1 MVHSWTFQS
10 VWSSGINQESDI
22 LKCDFNFLLGSTHG
36 HARGP
41 PRPSW
46 KVYNICWGFATT
58 LLGRSIV
65 YDGSLCQIL
74 VSYYESSN
82 FGRVM
87 DISCHWVEA
96 ANLFKLNLLYTH
108 VIRSWC
114 NTRWTSSR
122 MKDSLSWRDVTYTY
136 SLKVLLGHLW
146 SAGSFTIPSKFYIMR
161 KKDKLIH
168 WIKWHPFQNGLY
180 FPDNSWK
187 NTACHEH
194 QEILPHRTIPASL
207 ANSQLKSWWLLQIQ
221 EWPNV
226 NMIPYINEP
235 TQNALSLMIF
245 LLE

>member
-1 MVHSWTFQS
+1 VQAFHTYPIHILVSIHKSWKLYSPSISVDIHPAAPNQKAGAYNMQMVHSWTFQS

-22 LKCDFNFLLGSTHG
+22 LKCDFNFLLGGTHG

-82 FGRVM
+82 FGWVM

-96 ANLFKLNLLYTH
+96 TNLFKLNLLYTH
-108 VIRSWC
+108 AIRSWC
-114 NTRWTSSR
+114 NTWWTSSR
-122 MKDSLSWRDVTYTY
+122 MKDSFSWRDVTYTY

-146 SAGSFTIPSKFYIMR
+146 SAGSFTIR
-161 KKDKLIH
+161 
-168 WIKWHPFQNGLY
+168 
-180 FPDNSWK
+180 
-187 NTACHEH
+187 
-194 QEILPHRTIPASL
+194 
-207 ANSQLKSWWLLQIQ
+207 
-221 EWPNV
+221 V
-226 NMIPYINEP
+226 
-235 TQNALSLMIF
+235 
-245 LLE
+245 